1 MNVKASVMS
10 GLARQL
16 GQPQGVRG
24 RVIGV
29 MLNRA
34 NRSAVTEAVKALS
47 PASGDTVADLGFGGG
62 VSLDLLRRSVGS
74 SGHVHGVVG
83 RITTPRVSSQNP

>member
-1 MNVKASVMS
+1 MNVKASMMS

-16 GQPQGVRG
+16 GQPQGVGG

-34 NRSAVTEAVKALS
+34 NRSAVIEAVKACLRLPVTQS
-47 PASGDTVADLGFGGG
+47 PIWALAEALA
-62 VSLDLLRRSVGS
+62 
-74 SGHVHGVVG
+74 
-83 RITTPRVSSQNP
+83 